1 MQAMLVKRDRIH
13 FFKFRILQIN
23 FRPCFWTNLLFFGME
38 TIKNCDIAIQR
49 RLGDIMRFLT

>member
-23 FRPCFWTNLLFFGME
+23 FRLKISFFFGME